1 MEYGEHWYTVC
12 SNTVRRRNAVK
23 KKMNRIT
30 QLDPVQATR
39 QIFTNYVNHVAQT
52 VVDFPEVKPGNGQAS
67 TGTFDVS
74 GGHNH

>member
-1 MEYGEHWYTVC
+1 VQQHG
-12 SNTVRRRNAVK
+12 SPRIAVK

-30 QLDPVQATR
+30 QLDPVQATG

-52 VVDFPEVKPGNGQAS
+52 VVDFPEVKPGNGQAT